1 MKKFYP
7 NSFNYQLLKEKNL
20 IDENKLSER
29 FMKLENKYRKYFQN
43 YIIKTLSLDK
53 YDKMIIES
61 DLKFYTCLEERK
73 DYYQKSS
80 PLNYIYIKN
89 NLHIEKLEDK
99 DLKILEESNNEYELI
114 ELIKKT
120 WKNIIKIDILEGRKF
135 PEDFKTQMFEGYNTK
150 ETILPNNA
158 LIIIIREGGRET
170 ALSEE
175 EYMKNLK
182 DKYIFIEKMIENM
195 KKEIKEKIDYPVE
208 IVHLLR

>member
-7 NSFNYQLLKEKNL
+7 NSFNYQLLKEKN
-20 IDENKLSER
+20 LSER

-53 YDKMIIES
+53 YDKMITES

-89 NLHIEKLEDK
+89 NLHIEKLNND
-99 DLKILEESNNEYELI
+99 DLKILEESNNEDELI

-120 WKNIIKIDILEGRKF
+120 WQNIIKIDILEGRKC
-135 PEDFKTQMFEGYNTK
+135 PSDFKTQMFEGFNTK
-150 ETILPNNA
+150 ETIISNKA

-170 ALSEE
+170 DLSEE

-182 DKYIFIEKMIENM
+182 DKYLFINEMIENM
-195 KKEIKEKIDYPVE
+195 QKEIEDKLDCPIK
-208 IVHLLR
+208 IVHLTR